1 MPLPNRDACRQ
12 ILLDTVRGMAEAF
25 PPLKKLLNDPELD
38 AASRACEGLDG
49 RQIRKLVAAACTFD
63 KRVAADPSKLTAK
76 DIRMA
81 AERAQ
86 KGMKL

>member
-1 MPLPNRDACRQ
+1 LPNASACRQ
-12 ILLDTVRGMAEAF
+12 ILLDTVRGMSEAF

-38 AASRACEGLDG
+38 AAARACAGLDG

-63 KRVAADPSKLTAK
+63 KRVAADPSKLTVKA
-76 DIRMA
+76 ILMA

-86 KGMKL
+86 EGMKL